1 MKGLSLYDFPEL
13 YHRLRTPEVKEF
25 NRIFEL
31 ITNYL
36 GRVPKS
42 VMDPACGPATWLV
55 NFAHKNIPVAGN
67 DICTAMVESAQ
78 KKCGKMSLE
87 IIEGDMCDLQF
98 EKGPFDVTLEVSGTC
113 GLLAD
118 IRNFRNFI
126 GTIIDHTA
134 PGGLIL
140 LTTFFAE
147 KEVEELPYLVDK
159 WGPIEVVP
167 GGKAWISYEI
177 LGTEPSRNVDYVRRT
192 VTTSGIKECRGPIID
207 EYEMFTWK
215 EDHFFEVISEFPAME
230 FLCAVNLY
238 EPGMPLSDTNLHG
251 EATVIFR
258 RN

>member
-13 YHRLRTPEVKEF
+13 YHRLRTPEEREF

-31 ITNYL
+31 VTTYL
-36 GRVPKS
+36 GRLPGS

-55 NFAHKNIPVAGN
+55 NFAQKNIPVAGN
-67 DICTAMVESAQ
+67 DICAAMVESAQ
-78 KKCGKMSLE
+78 KKLGQMALE
-87 IIEGDMCDLQF
+87 IIEGDMCDLRF

-118 IRNFRNFI
+118 IENFRKFL

-147 KEVEELPYLVDK
+147 KEAEELPCLVDQ
-159 WGPIEVVP
+159 WGPVEVTP
-167 GGKAWISYEI
+167 GGRAWICYEI
-177 LGTEPSRNVDYVRRT
+177 LGTEPSRSVDFVRRT
-192 VTTSGIKECRGPIID
+192 VRTSGIEECPGPLID

-215 EDHFFEVISEFPAME
+215 EDHFFEIISEFPALE

-238 EPGMPLSDTNLHG
+238 EPGMPLSDNNLHG